1 MEGALRTPRPSGP
14 SILRTPHTPGTGSS
28 VRFGTREYEDGEES
42 MLSASH
48 SSVAPSQQGDQ
59 STSMQL
65 EDVSS
70 IETQRIEMGNESV
83 NSELSFSESFLKR
96 EVGVALE
103 GLRQSVSAPADVLP
117 QTPGRGHEA
126 SAQMQSQGADDE
138 SAPNTVRAPRIAAAP
153 QVDSPES
160 SPRRPMRAV
169 STSPATSPAKP
180 AFAAP
185 SVPEEHEKPSEPEST
200 TPLTSPSKTLRSSQR
215 ESTSPLSSPTVR
227 GQASADDSASATVR
241 VPVQEG
247 AVEADAHAGGDA
259 VVEAAEPVV
268 ADKTEGPAEAPVGA
282 PVEELDKAP
291 ANVPE
296 AENSTVAEPVEN
308 APARDAIS
316 RYPAETPTETE
327 TTEHA
332 AEPLAAD
339 TSEDALPRPPHNVL
353 RLSRSSSQS
362 PASQLPIPAAHT
374 PKTPSGLST
383 SLRRSRATPGS
394 SSFSSSLASWATP
407 RTEASATQS
416 PSSRRSPSSPGNWPG
431 MHELSY
437 LSDKEELDEDD
448 AGALVPFAVE
458 ELSSKLFA
466 IDRLGNVDARE
477 LFEMVAQLDRTHTER
492 TIFLQHRLARAHR
505 LNQVLRASLAQSQE
519 KTRTFE
525 AHVHDLMEHKAD
537 STTHAHAE
545 LQRLSEELE
554 ERLRVLPSHGPLAIA
569 PADPL
574 EAERHA
580 LDEERAQ
587 LAMERRDLEIRLAS
601 MPSTD
606 DELVS
611 RKEMEQRIAQAIE
624 LTRDSCMRDADVRV
638 AQVREEL
645 AQDAAPHEEL
655 ASLRAQ
661 LAELQTAPQHER
673 EQFLAEE
680 VETLRAQLEDAQ
692 VDQREE
698 HLANLEQ
705 YLDELEA
712 TMTAEQ
718 ESHRDRELEMA
729 ELQARLEARI
739 DELEMQVHHSAD
751 AVLKLSTAKQE
762 AEAELTAALH
772 QQRKRISELEH
783 DVAHRG
789 LELVRLEKQKEQV
802 AKEALHFS
810 LALSAK
816 EQEVQMLKRG
826 TQDTPAYWKLLA
838 QRSGPERKP
847 LQPVSTNARRV
858 SSEAAKR
865 MLQDKRHA
873 ASTPNQTHSA
883 SRDYAKSTSAP
894 SQSAPLDD
902 LSTSTIQS
910 VDASYRQVL
919 AE

>member
-1 MEGALRTPRPSGP
+1 M
-14 SILRTPHTPGTGSS
+14 
-28 VRFGTREYEDGEES
+28 
-42 MLSASH
+42 
-48 SSVAPSQQGDQ
+48 
-59 STSMQL
+59 
-65 EDVSS
+65 
-70 IETQRIEMGNESV
+70 
-83 NSELSFSESFLKR
+83 
-96 EVGVALE
+96 
-103 GLRQSVSAPADVLP
+103 
-117 QTPGRGHEA
+117 
-126 SAQMQSQGADDE
+126 
-138 SAPNTVRAPRIAAAP
+138 
-153 QVDSPES
+153 
-160 SPRRPMRAV
+160 
-169 STSPATSPAKP
+169 
-180 AFAAP
+180 
-185 SVPEEHEKPSEPEST
+185 
-200 TPLTSPSKTLRSSQR
+200 
-215 ESTSPLSSPTVR
+215 
-227 GQASADDSASATVR
+227 
-241 VPVQEG
+241 
-247 AVEADAHAGGDA
+247 
-259 VVEAAEPVV
+259 
-268 ADKTEGPAEAPVGA
+268 
-282 PVEELDKAP
+282 
-291 ANVPE
+291 
-296 AENSTVAEPVEN
+296 
-308 APARDAIS
+308 
-316 RYPAETPTETE
+316 
-327 TTEHA
+327 
-332 AEPLAAD
+332 
-339 TSEDALPRPPHNVL
+339 
-353 RLSRSSSQS
+353 
-362 PASQLPIPAAHT
+362 
-374 PKTPSGLST
+374 
-383 SLRRSRATPGS
+383 
-394 SSFSSSLASWATP
+394 
-407 RTEASATQS
+407 
-416 PSSRRSPSSPGNWPG
+416 
-431 MHELSY
+431 
-437 LSDKEELDEDD
+437 
-448 AGALVPFAVE
+448 
-458 ELSSKLFA
+458 
-466 IDRLGNVDARE
+466 
-477 LFEMVAQLDRTHTER
+477 
-492 TIFLQHRLARAHR
+492 
-505 LNQVLRASLAQSQE
+505 
-519 KTRTFE
+519 
-525 AHVHDLMEHKAD
+525 
-537 STTHAHAE
+537 
-545 LQRLSEELE
+545 
-554 ERLRVLPSHGPLAIA
+554 LPSHAPLAIA

-587 LAMERRDLEIRLAS
+587 LAMERRDLEIRLAA
-601 MPSTD
+601 MPSAG

-611 RKEMEQRIAQAIE
+611 REEMEQRIAQAIE
-624 LTRDSCMRDADVRV
+624 LTRDSCLRDADVRV

-692 VDQREE
+692 VEQREE

-712 TMTAEQ
+712 TMASEQ

-883 SRDYAKSTSAP
+883 SRDYAKSASAP

-910 VDASYRQVL
+910 VDASYRPVL